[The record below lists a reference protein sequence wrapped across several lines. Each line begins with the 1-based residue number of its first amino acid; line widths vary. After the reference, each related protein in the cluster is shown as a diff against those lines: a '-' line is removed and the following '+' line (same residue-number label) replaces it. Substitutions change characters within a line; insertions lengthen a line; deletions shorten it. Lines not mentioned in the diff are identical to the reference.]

1 MHALKGL
8 ATSIA
13 THIDVMNNPRRGAR
27 KLNPRFH
34 LFSVTIKISVHI
46 VSVVYAISR
55 RNGTEPARNIPQDAK
70 TRNDRFY
77 NCNRLSGRFVEGARG
92 L

>member
-13 THIDVMNNPRRGAR
+13 THIDVINNPRRGAR

-34 LFSVTIKISVHI
+34 LFSVTIKIFVHI
-46 VSVVYAISR
+46 VSVLHLFLFTLLRTTDNKVQLAITQDLTEVSR
-55 RNGTEPARNIPQDAK
+55 RTLAAVLR
-70 TRNDRFY
+70 
-77 NCNRLSGRFVEGARG
+77 V
-92 L
+92 